1 MKATKSK
8 NPIEREF
15 GVPIPGEIVA
25 RERWTRTALKR
36 LPAEGPLHLEELFGR
51 SAPLVVDVG
60 CGNGRFL
67 LASAIARPDHDHLGV
82 DILPMVLRYA
92 TRRANQRGLAN
103 VRFAACDG
111 LRIVRQYLVP
121 ASVREVHC
129 YHPQPFHEPEQ
140 AQRRLIAPEFLALVH
155 RVLEPGGLFFLQTD
169 NEPYWHYMMEVV
181 PAFFDFQVQDRRW
194 PDAPKGRT
202 RREILALRRRMP
214 VFRGWGRRR
223 DLPADTLQSLV
234 RALPPPAFDAGPR
247 RRDLDALERE

>member
-1 MKATKSK
+1 MKATKSN

-36 LPAEGPLHLEELFGR
+36 LPAQGPLHLAELFGR

-67 LASAIARPDHDHLGV
+67 LASALARPDHDHLGI
-82 DILPMVLRYA
+82 DILPLVLRYA

-111 LRIVRQYLVP
+111 LRIVRQYLLP
-121 ASVREVHC
+121 ASVRELHC
-129 YHPQPFHEPEQ
+129 YHPQPFHEAEQ
-140 AQRRLIAPEFLALVH
+140 AQRRLIAPEFLAFVH
-155 RVLEPGGLFFLQTD
+155 RVLEPDGLLFLQTD
-169 NEPYWHYMMEVV
+169 NEPYWRYMQEVV
-181 PAFFDFQVQDRRW
+181 PALFDFQAQDWRW
-194 PDAPKGRT
+194 PEAPKGRT
-202 RREILALRRRMP
+202 RREILALRRRLP

-223 DLPADTLQSLV
+223 DLPEEKIVALV
-234 RALPPPAFDAGPR
+234 QAMPPPAFDAGPR